1 MKNCH
6 VLTLFP
12 GFFSSPLSET
22 LLKRAREKGAL
33 DVSLVDIR
41 GFTEGRHKTA
51 DDAPYGGGA
60 GMVLKPEPIFRAVEA
75 VRRSSQAEVRVVLL
89 SPQGKLF
96 SQETAREYAENPKD
110 LVLICGRYEGVDE
123 RVAAHLADEELSIG
137 DYVLSGGEA
146 PALVVLEA
154 VARLLPGVLGA
165 EESARQDSFSEH
177 GILDHPHYTRPPEF
191 EGMKVPDVLLSG
203 NHEEIRKWRRREAL
217 RKTLAARPDLL
228 ARASLTEEDKR
239 ILKDLEAESS

>member
-1 MKNCH
+1 MKRCH
-6 VLTLFP
+6 ILTLFP

-33 DVSLVDIR
+33 DVNLVDIR

-60 GMVLKPEPIFRAVEA
+60 GMVLKPEPIFRAVES
-75 VRRSSQAEVRVVLL
+75 VRRSSQSPLRVVLL

-96 SQETAREYAENPKD
+96 SQETAREYAESPRD
-110 LVLICGRYEGVDE
+110 LALICGRYEGVDE
-123 RVAAHLADEELSIG
+123 RVAGHLADEELSIG

-165 EESARQDSFSEH
+165 EESARFDSFSEE
-177 GILDHPHYTRPPEF
+177 GTLDHPHYTRPPEF
-191 EGMKVPDVLLSG
+191 EGMKVPEVLLSG

-217 RKTLAARPDLL
+217 RKTLSVRPDLL
-228 ARASLTEEDKR
+228 ARARLTEEDR
-239 ILKDLEAESS
+239 AFLAEIARPK